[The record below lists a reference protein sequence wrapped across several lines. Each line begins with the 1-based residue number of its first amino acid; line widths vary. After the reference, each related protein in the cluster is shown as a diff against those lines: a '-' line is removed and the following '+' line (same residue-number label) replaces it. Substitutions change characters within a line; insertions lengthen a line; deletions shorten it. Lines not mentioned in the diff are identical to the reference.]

1 MPHEFLQTADGLD
14 VYVESAGRN
23 RHPPMVLLHGYP
35 SNHRLWRRCIP
46 DLAVRYRVWAPDL
59 PGHGASGKPPEARY
73 DLSYL
78 TEFLKNLFDA
88 LGIARGV
95 LVAHDVGGMAALGF
109 AARHP
114 ERLSHLVVMDTT
126 PYPEWPRVLKVM
138 VARARHP
145 LWSRWFLLRPVFR
158 SILRTWLVA
167 DPALITPQ
175 VVEGYRQPWVRDA
188 AGRQAFRRVIGA
200 APEELALPL
209 AELRRIATPTLV
221 LWAAR
226 DRIIPPDIGRRLAG
240 DLPDARFSLVPDC
253 GHFLPEE
260 QPEAIV
266 RQIINFVEGTP
277 HDM

>member
-1 MPHEFLQTADGLD
+1 MSKVPGGIDIHPWCCCTATPATTDFGAAAFRIWPFAI
-14 VYVESAGRN
+14 VSGHRIYPATAPPAN
-23 RHPPMVLLHGYP
+23 RRKRATICP
-35 SNHRLWRRCIP
+35 N
-46 DLAVRYRVWAPDL
+46 
-59 PGHGASGKPPEARY
+59 
-73 DLSYL
+73 L

-240 DLPDARFSLVPDC
+240 DLPAARFSLVPDC